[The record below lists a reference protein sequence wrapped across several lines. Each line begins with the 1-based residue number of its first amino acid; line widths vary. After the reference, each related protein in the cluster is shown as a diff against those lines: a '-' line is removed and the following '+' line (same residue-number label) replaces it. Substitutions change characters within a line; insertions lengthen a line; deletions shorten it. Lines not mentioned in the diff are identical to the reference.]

1 MGTQIVPYRW
11 TRQVIFIIYNL
22 GTQSCTVLLVRV
34 LETTSILHG
43 AFVPSWKVHVYTLE
57 LVVDYIRLLLP
68 ASLFILFPAPF
79 PLLPSTHMC
88 TFLNTQTYSPKM
100 PFNRLISSC

>member
-1 MGTQIVPYRW
+1 MGTQIVHL
-11 TRQVIFIIYNL
+11 TVVHDKLFLLFIFWVH
-22 GTQSCTVLLVRV
+22 SCTVLRV

-79 PLLPSTHMC
+79 PLLPSTHV
-88 TFLNTQTYSPKM
+88 TFLDTQTYNPKM